1 VTMAQP
7 DFVCIV
13 VFRRSRWSPPERCT
27 NGTVWGTPYCERH
40 GGKPDG
46 RAAKARSKA
55 AAAVSGE
62 SLRILEEAGL
72 EKEVTMDII
81 SNPRSVDPAVMLL
94 EEVSRSAGIIAW
106 LEAKIASL
114 DEEPGNVEIGGARDG
129 EARESF
135 ITEVSTVTTESGT
148 GATGASVDVQ
158 RVERKREVTVWWRLL
173 QEERRI
179 AQAAASAALRS
190 NIEERRVRLAERS
203 VNALEAAV
211 AAALMDLGLDPHNE
225 RVRAVV
231 GARLR
236 EALAEGSGFGLMEGE
251 GGGGTFAAPS
261 HRVIEAVSVDESDRP
276 KPQDF

>member
-1 VTMAQP
+1 
-7 DFVCIV
+7 

-46 RAAKARSKA
+46 RAAKQRTRA

-72 EKEVTMDII
+72 DVGQIEII
-81 SNPRSVDPAVMLL
+81 NNPRSVDPAVMLL

-148 GATGASVDVQ
+148 GATGATVDVQ

-236 EALAEGSGFGLMEGE
+236 EALADGSGFNMEGE
-251 GGGGTFAAPS
+251 GGGGTFQAPAV
-261 HRVIEAVSVDESDRP
+261 RVIEAAPADEDRP

>member
-1 VTMAQP
+1 VGQ
-7 DFVCIV
+7 I
-13 VFRRSRWSPPERCT
+13 E
-27 NGTVWGTPYCERH
+27 
-40 GGKPDG
+40 
-46 RAAKARSKA
+46 
-55 AAAVSGE
+55 
-62 SLRILEEAGL
+62 
-72 EKEVTMDII
+72 II
-81 SNPRSVDPAVMLL
+81 NNPRSVDPAVMLL

-148 GATGASVDVQ
+148 GATGATVDVQ

-236 EALAEGSGFGLMEGE
+236 EALADGSGFNMEGE
-251 GGGGTFAAPS
+251 GGGGTFQAPAV
-261 HRVIEAVSVDESDRP
+261 RVIEAAPADEDRP

>member
-1 VTMAQP
+1 MSG
-7 DFVCIV
+7 DFVCITT
-13 VFRRSRWSPPERCT
+13 FRRSKYTQVVERCT
-27 NGTVWGTPYCERH
+27 NPAVWGTPYCERH

-46 RAAKARSKA
+46 RAARARTKA
-55 AAAVSGE
+55 AAAVAGE
-62 SLRILEEAGL
+62 SVRALEEAGL
-72 EKEVTMDII
+72 DPMTIEIVN
-81 SNPRSVDPAVMLL
+81 NPRSVDPAVILL

-106 LEAKIASL
+106 LEQKIASL
-114 DEEPGNVEIGGARDG
+114 EEEPGQIEIGGARDG

-148 GATGASVDVQ
+148 GATGATVDVT
-158 RVERKREVTVWWRLL
+158 RVEKHKEVTVWWRLL

-236 EALAEGSGFGLMEGE
+236 EALADGSGFDM
-251 GGGGTFAAPS
+251 GGSGSGGTFVAPS
-261 HRVIEAVSVDESDRP
+261 HRVIEAGDPGDEPERP